1 MNRKL
6 ITVEFVVPTVFAV
19 ALAIMH
25 SIGAVYLTE
34 MYLAPFDQVEAH
46 CFVGRQPLAHRAWVT
61 LQRNTLLISSL
72 QGLWDLS
79 PLRG

>member
-34 MYLAPFDQVEAH
+34 MYWAHSIRWKPIVSLA
-46 CFVGRQPLAHRAWVT
+46 GSR
-61 LQRNTLLISSL
+61 
-72 QGLWDLS
+72 
-79 PLRG
+79 